1 MHTGMLNFS
10 IFAIMQQIIS
20 YVKQQLLPF
29 YPESEVR
36 ALTKLILSSVCNV
49 RNYEVICK
57 DKKIP
62 ENQQVRIK
70 DIVEQLK
77 QLKPIQQIL
86 GTTVFYE
93 VPFIVDENVLIPRP
107 ETEEL
112 VDLIINNHKN
122 VPGLT
127 VLDIG
132 TGSGCIAICL
142 ALYLNRALVYAVD
155 ISLKALELAQKNA
168 QKTGANVQFLHQDVF
183 GPFSLPG
190 GSKLDVIVS
199 NPPYI
204 VPSEKRIMSDNVLK
218 YEPHLALFVPE
229 DRPLLFYE
237 RIADIGLEQLKPEG
251 NLYVEINA
259 LFGVETV
266 RLFNEKGYKKVRLI
280 RDLSGRDRLIHA
292 QR

>member
-1 MHTGMLNFS
+1 VHTGMLNFS

>member
-1 MHTGMLNFS
+1 MLNFS